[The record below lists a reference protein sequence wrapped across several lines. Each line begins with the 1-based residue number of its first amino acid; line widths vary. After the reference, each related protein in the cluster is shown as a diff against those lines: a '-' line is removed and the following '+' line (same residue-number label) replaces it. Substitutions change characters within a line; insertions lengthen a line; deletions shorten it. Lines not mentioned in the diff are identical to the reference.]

1 MNIGD
6 RYAGLMPLLVMTVRF
21 GIECSF
27 TLTYLANAMLFPT
40 LFSAT
45 SNGICNF
52 FARICTIFS
61 SEVAE
66 LEDPVPIQVFTLVAA
81 VGVIFSFL
89 IKTK

>member
-1 MNIGD
+1 MTIGD
-6 RYAGLMPLLVMTVRF
+6 KYAGLMPLLVMTIRF
-21 GIECSF
+21 GINCSF
-27 TLTYLANAMLFPT
+27 TLTYLANAILFPT

-66 LEDPVPIQVFTLVAA
+66 LDDPIPIQVFTLVSAIGI
-81 VGVIFSFL
+81 VFSFL